1 MSAPL
6 AFTGRPPTGTTLIE
20 LLVVLAVLGI
30 ATSIAGLAFH
40 RAQAVPTPA
49 SVMSAR
55 IAAVR
60 REAIATGRDVSTTV
74 LVDDQLRAVTAHSD
88 GSVLADSVPALDPL
102 SGRFTTDARDDARR

>member
-6 AFTGRPPTGTTLIE
+6 VFTERPRAGTTLIE

-40 RAQAVPTPA
+40 RAHAAPTPA
-49 SVMSAR
+49 SVMLAR
-55 IAAVR
+55 IAAAR

-74 LVDDQLRAVTAHSD
+74 VVDDQLRAVTAHAD

-102 SGRFTTDARDDARR
+102 SGRFTTDAHDDARR